1 MSLRD
6 RARTRGTINTIRLAH
21 SAWELMSIILWCG
34 EVLNCVTPKLWVS
47 HHFQRREWFK
57 VRPRGHILLMCVKA
71 HPELAGV
78 GIENS
83 WGKSAQHFRAN
94 NDCVS
99 RHLHRNVLD
108 SLHSS
113 NLTLLR
119 VCKFARR
126 TRDYLLLYAQ
136 IAGGE
141 VQASSHAAIEKLR
154 KLRKTHRSA
163 MDVDAAFISNA
174 WWDAVEMWAFPI
186 SYFSQHQSRNQ

>member
-1 MSLRD
+1 MVKRADEDDDTPHRMSMHHVLCDRYDFANETTALMERLR
-6 RARTRGTINTIRLAH
+6 
-21 SAWELMSIILWCG
+21 S
-34 EVLNCVTPKLWVS
+34 
-47 HHFQRREWFK
+47 
-57 VRPRGHILLMCVKA
+57 RGHILLMCVKA

-113 NLTLLR
+113 NLTLLQ

-163 MDVDAAFISNA
+163 MDVDATFISNA
-174 WWDAVEMWAFPI
+174 
-186 SYFSQHQSRNQ
+186 